1 MAGKYERGASEYEE
15 RVVALNRVSKTV
27 KGGRVMKFAALVV
40 IGDQKGTIGVGQGK
54 AAEVPDAIRKAI
66 EDAKKNLVTI
76 SLKGSSIPHETIGEF
91 GAGRVLLKPAAPGTG
106 VIAGGAARAVL
117 ELAGVKDVFAKSLGT
132 DNVLNIVKAVAE
144 GLKEMQSPEA
154 VSARRGISV
163 AKIYGWK
170 EN

>member
-1 MAGKYERGASEYEE
+1 M
-15 RVVALNRVSKTV
+15 
-27 KGGRVMKFAALVV
+27 ALV
-40 IGDQKGTIGVGQGK
+40 
-54 AAEVPDAIRKAI
+54 AFSLSPLLLVPA
-66 EDAKKNLVTI
+66 L
-76 SLKGSSIPHETIGEF
+76 SL
-91 GAGRVLLKPAAPGTG
+91 A
-106 VIAGGAARAVL
+106 GAARAVL

>member
-144 GLKEMQSPEA
+144 GLKELQSPEA
-154 VSARRGISV
+154 VSARRGVSV